1 MGHSSQF
8 PLCISPPLNLGLN
21 GSTTPRS
28 TRSNLSLA
36 YFFASPKMT
45 LVRILLENVYCFND
59 IQMCTSIDYHPPP
72 NQDLNT
78 VLYLIPT
85 NTDVPSKYEIKTKE
99 IGNNTNTPAAAAKY

>member
-1 MGHSSQF
+1 MYVPAAESRPEWLHD
-8 PLCISPPLNLGLN
+8 
-21 GSTTPRS
+21 STIHEVEFI
-28 TRSNLSLA
+28 LSL
-36 YFFASPKMT
+36 FFRFPKNDFST
-45 LVRILLENVYCFND
+45 YIILENVYCFND

-99 IGNNTNTPAAAAKY
+99 IGNNTNTPAAAAKYWLG